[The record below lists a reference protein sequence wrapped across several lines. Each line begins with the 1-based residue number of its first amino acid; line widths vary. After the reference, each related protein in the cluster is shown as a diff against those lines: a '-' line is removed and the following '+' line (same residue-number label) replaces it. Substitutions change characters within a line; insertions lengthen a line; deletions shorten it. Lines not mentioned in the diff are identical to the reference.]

1 FDNIPKKAGHYAL
14 HMDSDTLQYLSFNYD
29 REESLLKY
37 HNLDNLKDFN
47 VLDSVSKALESIKS
61 EVNINELW
69 KWFVIF
75 ALIFL
80 AAEILVLKFFE

>member
-1 FDNIPKKAGHYAL
+1 MNN
-14 HMDSDTLQYLSFNYD
+14 SF
-29 REESLLKY
+29 
-37 HNLDNLKDFN
+37 DNLKDFN
-47 VLDSVSKALESIKS
+47 VLDSVSKALESVKS

-80 AAEILVLKFFE
+80 AAEILVLIFFE